1 MEDETNPNQSIKSKI
16 EDALS
21 KITGTGENPES
32 EELSGPEGIQ
42 SKENTIKRAQK
53 NSKLTI
59 FSAFF
64 NGLGVGLLLGLLL
77 GLAISPVVSAI
88 IGTMSSLLLVL
99 LGLNEN
105 YMNAAKSIR
114 VGSFGVFCVIGI
126 LTGIYIRSNNAL
138 APSLSELYTEYKK
151 IGFSEKEAR
160 DFIAYQEFDLTPSN
174 WVKNANNET
183 EAEVGLEGSEQA
195 ELHSPEMKQMAVGE
209 NIQAKKR
216 NNVLYSS
223 EVDAG
228 QCYILESSND
238 KMPFAEIK
246 TNFIVA
252 GGTWKELAN
261 DLDPGLPESVRATT
275 LLLLRDIFCASEN
288 SGIVKVKCEN
298 LKGINAQSSLEDI
311 RKTLLSSGEIW
322 SKIVG
327 NVDRK
332 VNSSYQKQL
341 YLSLTKILCH
351 D

>member
-1 MEDETNPNQSIKSKI
+1 MEDESNPNQSIKSKI

-21 KITGTGENPES
+21 KITGTGENQGS
-32 EELSGPEGIQ
+32 EETPEGDENQ
-42 SKENTIKRAQK
+42 SIEGKRK
-53 NSKLTI
+53 GPPRNSRLTI
-59 FSAFF
+59 LTAFF

-88 IGTMSSLLLVL
+88 IGTLSSLLLVL

-114 VGSFGVFCVIGI
+114 VGSFGLFCVIGI

-138 APSLSELYTEYKK
+138 APSLSSLYKQYKA
-151 IGFSEKEAR
+151 IGFSDKEAH
-160 DFIAYQEFDLTPSN
+160 DFIAYQEFDITPSN
-174 WVKNANNET
+174 WVRKAANET
-183 EAEVGLEGSEQA
+183 SAEVGQDGPEMA
-195 ELHSPEMKQMAVGE
+195 ESQSPEIMQMAVGE

-228 QCYILESSND
+228 KCYILESSSD
-238 KMPFAEIK
+238 KMPFSEIK

-261 DLDPGLPESVRATT
+261 DLDPRLPENVRATA
-275 LLLLRDIFCASEN
+275 LLMLRDIFCASE
-288 SGIVKVKCEN
+288 SGGTIKVECKN
-298 LKGINAQSSLEDI
+298 LKGINEQSSLEDV
-311 RKTLLSSGEIW
+311 RKTLLLSGEIW
-322 SKIVG
+322 SKIVA
-327 NVDRK
+327 NVDKK
-332 VNSSYQKQL
+332 VNAAYQKQL

>member
-1 MEDETNPNQSIKSKI
+1 MEDETNPNQSLKSKI

-21 KITGTGENPES
+21 KIEGTGGDPEV
-32 EELSGPEGIQ
+32 EDMTEPEGNQ
-42 SKENTIKRAQK
+42 SKESSKKQSQK
-53 NSKLTI
+53 NTKLTI

-151 IGFSEKEAR
+151 VGFSEKEAH
-160 DFIAYQEFDLTPSN
+160 DFIAYQEFDITPPN
-174 WVKNANNET
+174 WVRDTASET
-183 EAEVGLEGSEQA
+183 SAGPEPEGSETA
-195 ELHSPEMKQMAVGE
+195 ESQSSEIKQIVVGE

-216 NNVLYSS
+216 NNVLYTS

-228 QCYILESSND
+228 QCYILESSNE

-261 DLDPGLPESVRATT
+261 HLEPDLPESVRATA

-298 LKGINAQSSLEDI
+298 LKDINAQSSLENI

-322 SKIVG
+322 SKIVT
-327 NVDRK
+327 NVDKK

-341 YLSLTKILCH
+341 YLSLTEILCH

>member
-1 MEDETNPNQSIKSKI
+1 MEDESNPNQSIKSKI

-21 KITGTGENPES
+21 KITGTGENPGS
-32 EELSGPEGIQ
+32 EETPEAEENH
-42 SKENTIKRAQK
+42 SKEGNRKGNK
-53 NSKLTI
+53 NSKLSLFT
-59 FSAFF
+59 AFF

-77 GLAISPVVSAI
+77 GLAVSPVVSAI

-114 VGSFGVFCVIGI
+114 VGSFGIFCVIGI

-138 APSLSELYTEYKK
+138 APSLSGLYTQYKK
-151 IGFSEKEAR
+151 IGFSDKEAR
-160 DFIAYQEFDLTPSN
+160 DFIAYQEFDITPAN
-174 WVKNANNET
+174 WAKNEATT
-183 EAEVGLEGSEQA
+183 ESVQGDTEQSESQ
-195 ELHSPEMKQMAVGE
+195 SPEMRQMAAGE
-209 NIQAKKR
+209 NMQAKKR

-228 QCYILESSND
+228 KCYILESSND
-238 KMPFAEIK
+238 KMPFSEIK

-261 DLDPGLPESVRATT
+261 DLDPGLPENVRATA
-275 LLLLRDIFCASEN
+275 LLMLRDIFCASE
-288 SGIVKVKCEN
+288 SAGTIKVKCEN
-298 LKGINAQSSLEDI
+298 LKGVNEQSSLEDI

-322 SKIVG
+322 SKIVAK
-327 NVDRK
+327 VDKK